1 MSAQRLAAVERGL
14 NGIERKVL
22 EAVPMQ
28 EPWDA
33 KAIQQEL
40 YRLGKPLEI
49 RQLAGCLRSLRDAG
63 LIKLNA
69 TGEYI
74 RVAVEL
80 PRAAKA
86 PFPTKSSI
94 QVQPEKKTMTLKPA
108 PAATPEPI
116 ATSKVDFMAQLAK
129 RAASLRKE
137 ADALDEL
144 ALAIGEREQQHDAE
158 LARFNQ
164 LRELLKG
171 I

>member
-1 MSAQRLAAVERGL
+1 MSDKRLAAVERGL
-14 NGIERKVL
+14 NGMERKVL

-28 EPWDA
+28 EPWSA

-40 YRLGKPLEI
+40 HRMGKPLEI
-49 RQLAGCLRSLRDAG
+49 KQLAFSLRSLREVG
-63 LIKLNA
+63 LIKINN

-74 RVAVEL
+74 RVAVEP
-80 PRAAKA
+80 PRAAKE
-86 PFPTKSSI
+86 PFPAKPSI
-94 QVQPEKKTMTLKPA
+94 QVQTEKKTMTLKPA
-108 PAATPEPI
+108 PAAEPQPI
-116 ATSKVDFMAQLAK
+116 ATGKVDLMAQLAR

-144 ALAIGEREQQHDAE
+144 ALAIGEREQQHEAE